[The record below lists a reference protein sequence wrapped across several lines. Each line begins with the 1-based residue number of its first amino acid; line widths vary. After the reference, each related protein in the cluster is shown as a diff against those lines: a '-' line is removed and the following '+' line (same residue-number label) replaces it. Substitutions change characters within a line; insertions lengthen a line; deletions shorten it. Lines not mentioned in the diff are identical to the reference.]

1 RKNKRLFPLI
11 FFSAMEVMKM
21 VVGMFGTNSYML
33 TEDDK
38 TILIDPAGKAE
49 KFFGLLEGKKLLAVL
64 LTHGHFDHIKAVD
77 DLYDRYRMPV
87 YIHKEDE
94 ELCRDK
100 KQATSFG
107 LPFSPVISC
116 PVEYI
121 TDGINE
127 IGPFRFVAIPT
138 PGHTQGSC
146 CFLFKECIFTGDTLF
161 KGSVGRTDLK
171 GGNNAKLRSSLRV
184 LSELDPELTV
194 YPGHEDT
201 TTLKE
206 ELENNPYM

>member
-1 RKNKRLFPLI
+1 
-11 FFSAMEVMKM
+11 
-21 VVGMFGTNSYML
+21 MFGTNTYL
-33 TEDDK
+33 LDIEDK
-38 TILIDPAGKAE
+38 VILIDPAGKAE
-49 KFFGLLEGKKLLAVL
+49 KLLPCLEGKQLLAVL

-77 DLYDRYRMPV
+77 DLYDEYRMPV
-87 YIHKEDE
+87 YIHAEDE

-100 KQATSFG
+100 NQALSFG

-116 PVEYI
+116 PVQHLQ
-121 TDGINE
+121 DGLNE
-127 IGPFRFVAIPT
+127 ISPFRFAVIPT
-138 PGHTQGSC
+138 PGHTEGSC

-184 LSELDPELTV
+184 LRELDPELII

-201 TTLKE
+201 SVLKD
-206 ELENNPYM
+206 ELENNPYL